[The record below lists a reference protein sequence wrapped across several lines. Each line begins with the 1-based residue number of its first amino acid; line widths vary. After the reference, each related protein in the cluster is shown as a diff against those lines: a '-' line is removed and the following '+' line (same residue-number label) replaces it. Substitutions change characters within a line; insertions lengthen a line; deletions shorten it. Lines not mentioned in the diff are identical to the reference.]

1 MTTRVALLPGL
12 FLVFAAPFA
21 SALHAQEVTSP
32 EARLLKQVD
41 FDQNLNAQLPLE
53 TPLRDE
59 DGRSVTLGD
68 YFHQGRPVIVL
79 FVYYECPMLCKLE
92 LESLVRNLKILTSMS
107 PGKEFEIV
115 TVSIDPRDTPEKAK
129 NRKTGYLRRYERPGA
144 EHGWHFLTGDATPVK
159 QLANVAGFKYALDP
173 RSGQYAHPAGLIVT
187 TPEGKIARYIYG
199 LEFPV
204 SALRWSLIE
213 ASAGKIGS
221 PIDKM
226 LLMCFHYDP
235 STGRY
240 NFAVMA
246 VVRTLGVITF
256 TCLATYMIVMLRRDR
271 RKKPS
276 ETGVRPLGLGGLTP
290 VSDGF

>member
-1 MTTRVALLPGL
+1 MNTRNALCLMLALSALLLLADSPTG
-12 FLVFAAPFA
+12 
-21 SALHAQEVTSP
+21 HAQEVTSP
-32 EARLLKQVD
+32 ETMLLKQVD

-53 TPLRDE
+53 TPLLDE
-59 DGRSVTLGD
+59 DGRHVTLGN
-68 YFHQGRPVIVL
+68 YFQKGRPVIVL

-92 LESLVRNLKILTSMS
+92 LEGLVRNLKILTSMS

-115 TVSIDPRDTPEKAK
+115 TVSIDPRDTPAQAKIRKA
-129 NRKTGYLRRYERPGA
+129 GYLKRYERPGS
-144 EHGWHFLTGDATPVK
+144 EHGWHFLTGDGPPVK
-159 QLANVAGFKYALDP
+159 RLTNVAGFKYALDP
-173 RSGQYAHPAGLIVT
+173 KSGQYAHPAGLIVA

-246 VVRTLGVITF
+246 AVRTLGVSTF
-256 TCLATYMIVMLRRDR
+256 ASLATYMFVMLRRDR
-271 RKKPS
+271 RK
-276 ETGVRPLGLGGLTP
+276 PLVLL
-290 VSDGF
+290 SDV